1 MLLYRGLMP
10 PMGREVWGQEETPPL
25 VQSQLQGLLRS
36 RDSRNGFARRLK
48 ERRIVCGRSPTAG
61 ET

>member
-10 PMGREVWGQEETPPL
+10 PMGREAWGQEETPPL
-25 VQSQLQGLLRS
+25 VQSQLQARLRS

-48 ERRIVCGRSPTAG
+48 ERRIVCGWSPTAG